1 MTIREQFADELK
13 DAMRQRDKPRLNVIR
28 QVETEVK
35 IAAAAEGFTGEVDD
49 ELYRMVI
56 ASYVKKM
63 NKARAEFEAAG
74 ERGAERAAALA
85 WEVEYLSRWLPRTLD
100 EAETRQLVRRTIG
113 DLDVEGPAAVGRT
126 IGMVMKSG
134 AELDGSLVARLV
146 REELGA

>member
-1 MTIREQFADELK
+1 MTIKEQFVDELR

-35 IAAAAEGFTGEVDD
+35 VATAAEGFTGEADD
-49 ELYRMVI
+49 ELYRTVI

-63 NKARAEFEAAG
+63 NKARGEFEAAG

-85 WEVEYLSRWLPRTLD
+85 WEVEYLSRWLPRTL
-100 EAETRQLVRRTIG
+100 EETETRQLVRQTIREIG
-113 DLDVEGPAAVGRT
+113 AEGPAAVGRI
-126 IGMVMKSG
+126 IGTVMKSG
-134 AELDGSLVARLV
+134 AEVDGSLVARLV

>member
-35 IAAAAEGFTGEVDD
+35 VATAAEGFTGEADD
-49 ELYRMVI
+49 ELYRTVI

-63 NKARAEFEAAG
+63 NKARGEFEAAG

-100 EAETRQLVRRTIG
+100 ETETRQLVRQTIG
-113 DLDVEGPAAVGRT
+113 EIGAEGPAAVGRI
-126 IGMVMKSG
+126 IGTVMKSG